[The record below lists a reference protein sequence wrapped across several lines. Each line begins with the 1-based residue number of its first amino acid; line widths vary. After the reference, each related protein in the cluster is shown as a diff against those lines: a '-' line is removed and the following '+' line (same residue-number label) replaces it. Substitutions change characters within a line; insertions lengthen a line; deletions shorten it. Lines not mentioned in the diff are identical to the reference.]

1 MNESTDSTLNL
12 SQTIGN
18 FAELVAA
25 GTPTPG
31 GGSVAA
37 YCGMLAASLGRMMCN
52 ITMGKPKYNAVENRL
67 SEIAGNLE
75 GLSERLRELIA
86 EDADSFEAVL
96 RAYRMPKETEQEKT
110 ERAAAIQISLQTAV
124 DVPFETAQRS
134 FEVLALL
141 DELADI
147 GTPNAL
153 SDVAVGAQLA
163 QVSIRGAS
171 YNVCVN
177 LDSLADRDA
186 AEKTRQEIDDLVR
199 QGAAVADEVVA
210 KMNR

>member
-52 ITMGKPKYNAVENRL
+52 ITMGKPKYHAVENRL

>member
-67 SEIAGNLE
+67 SEIAGDLE

-163 QVSIRGAS
+163 QVSIKGAS